1 MTANTIARTLVNEF
15 ICRYGAPESLHS
27 DQGRNFEAALIKE
40 LCETFDI
47 HKTRTTP
54 YHPQSSG
61 LVERFHR
68 TLLTMLS
75 ARATTYR
82 RNWDLVLPMTL
93 LAYRT
98 SINESTK
105 ATPYRIMFGREAA
118 LPIDVMYGLPEI
130 PPQTP
135 AEYIWKLRNDLAD
148 SFKEI
153 REKLKT
159 ESRRQKKWY
168 DRGTTDYK
176 FNIDGKVWL
185 ATPKKDK
192 LDRMWEGPY
201 RILQQVGQNIYKVS
215 KVSSLRKKLIV
226 HVGRLKRWYGTNPN
240 VMQTRG
246 RTPEQQVEADNNE
259 ERSHNVI
266 ITTSNQPEQETSQEE
281 EPQAEAS
288 PVDKEGTLQNTDW
301 LKAIR
306 ARKAEVRI
314 RKIIEDQ
321 EGGVLCQAHLDLR
334 IGVKVR

>member
-1 MTANTIARTLVNEF
+1 MTANTVARTLVNEF
-15 ICRYGAPESLHS
+15 ICRYGAPKSLHS

-54 YHPQSSG
+54 YHPQSNG

-75 ARATTYR
+75 ARATTDR
-82 RNWDLVLPMTL
+82 RNWDLILPMTL

-98 SINESTK
+98 SIHESTK
-105 ATPYRIMFGREAA
+105 ATPYRILFGREAA
-118 LPIDVMYGLPEI
+118 LPIVVMYRLPEI

-135 AEYIWKLRNDLAD
+135 AEYIWNFRNDLAD

-176 FNIDGKVWL
+176 FNIDDKVWL

-192 LDRMWEGPY
+192 LDRMSEGPY
-201 RILQQVGQNIYKVS
+201 RILQQVGQNIYINP
-215 KVSSLRKKLIV
+215 RKKLIV
-226 HVGRLKRWYGTNPN
+226 HVDRLKRWYGTNPN
-240 VMQTRG
+240 AMQTRG
-246 RTPEQQVEADNNE
+246 KTPEQQVEADNNE
-259 ERSHNVI
+259 ERSHHVI
-266 ITTSNQPEQETSQEE
+266 ITTSNQPEQETSQEQDFSR
-281 EPQAEAS
+281 PKRTIIT
-288 PVDKEGTLQNTDW
+288 PRW
-301 LKAIR
+301 LKDYVTA
-306 ARKAEVRI
+306 VS
-314 RKIIEDQ
+314 Q
-321 EGGVLCQAHLDLR
+321 TV
-334 IGVKVR
+334 